1 MPKKNSSKAPKSTPT
16 NPVTEQEEKPSAT
29 PKRPGSNEID
39 EIFASK
45 KKKNSQQVEGNKLGP
60 KPKEMKRTKK
70 KDRDEGHRKQKAV
83 VDHAPP
89 PRPRKKTGDGLVVYT
104 EEELGFGKEDAGV
117 VYDLNEFLSRSLDQ
131 IDILRFLVSAYKG
144 PRPGLAQWKC
154 QLISSEALYSQRAV
168 STRRYPQKDD
178 GYRELND
185 KA

>member
-29 PKRPGSNEID
+29 PKRLSNNEID

-45 KKKNSQQVEGNKLGP
+45 KKKNSLQAEGNKLGP
-60 KPKEMKRTKK
+60 KPKEMKRKK

-104 EEELGFGKEDAGV
+104 EEELGIGKEDAGELKDGGDDRGSIGGEELIRGFARGWV
-117 VYDLNEFLSRSLDQ
+117 VGQIACRVNLYFQNLST
-131 IDILRFLVSAYKG
+131 G
-144 PRPGLAQWKC
+144 
-154 QLISSEALYSQRAV
+154 SQRAV

-178 GYRELND
+178 GYIEENED